1 MGRGVGEGLGGRRGG
16 EDGRGG
22 HGPGQG
28 GLGQGGGGGRL
39 VAGRAG
45 KVGRRS

>member
-1 MGRGVGEGLGGRRGG
+1 MGRGVGEGLGGRGGG

-45 KVGRRS
+45 EVGRRS